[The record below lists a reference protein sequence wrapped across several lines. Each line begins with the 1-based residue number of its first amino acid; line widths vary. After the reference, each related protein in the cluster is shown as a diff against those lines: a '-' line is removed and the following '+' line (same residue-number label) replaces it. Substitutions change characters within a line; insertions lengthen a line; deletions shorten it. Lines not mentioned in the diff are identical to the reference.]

1 MVYTIWIS
9 THFTFPVYNTRYR
22 NDSQVTLCNQI
33 RDVMK
38 ECMCT
43 WIIVCYSFL
52 LNHIVSGSPKY
63 NAASSILVKTDPIIY
78 IKMYF
83 EYTLNFSL
91 SDTCIIYIL
100 RKYLKWAHI

>member
-9 THFTFPVYNTRYR
+9 THSTFPVYNTRYR

-43 WIIVCYSFL
+43 WIVCYSFL
-52 LNHIVSGSPKY
+52 LIHIVSGNPKY

-91 SDTCIIYIL
+91 SYTCIIYIL
-100 RKYLKWAHI
+100 KKYLQWAHI